1 MLQVQFIRDNKQT
14 VLDGLA
20 KRNFAN
26 AETIINAVLSTDEN
40 RRNTQTSLDT
50 ILAESNTI
58 SKEIGELFKS
68 GQAQKANLLKE
79 KTTQLK
85 EQSKELTE
93 QLNTFS
99 NALQELLYQI
109 PNVPHA
115 SVKAGKSEEDNEII
129 FSKELFLI

>member
-93 QLNTFS
+93 QLNAFS

-109 PNVPHA
+109 PNVPHT
-115 SVKAGKSEEDNEII
+115 SVKVSCIR
-129 FSKELFLI
+129 